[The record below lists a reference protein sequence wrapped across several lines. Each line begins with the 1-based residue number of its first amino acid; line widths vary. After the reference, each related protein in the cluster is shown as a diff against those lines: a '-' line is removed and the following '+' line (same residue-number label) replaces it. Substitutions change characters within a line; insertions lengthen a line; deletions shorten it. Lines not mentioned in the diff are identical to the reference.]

1 MAGSPDAFR
10 NGSEAPAT
18 RGSDPV
24 LPYRDGNADAHTSL
38 QTPVFRRY
46 TATERPYDLARCLI
60 DEDAARL
67 MMERLRWPAV
77 TICPHCMTLG
87 ASRRLNTTTGRAGL
101 WRCGD
106 CRRQFTVTVGTALSS
121 TRIPLNLWVYSIH
134 MLCSC
139 NRGLSAGEIG
149 AELGISYNSARAL
162 LNRILSV
169 LDPSDEGTDTAGQGR
184 KHVGRVS
191 LRPRSIPEICGRLLQ
206 TA

>member
-1 MAGSPDAFR
+1 
-10 NGSEAPAT
+10 
-18 RGSDPV
+18 
-24 LPYRDGNADAHTSL
+24 
-38 QTPVFRRY
+38 VFRRY
-46 TATERPYDLARCLI
+46 AATERPFDLARCLV
-60 DEDAARL
+60 DENAARL

-77 TICPHCMTLG
+77 TICPHCTTLG
-87 ASRRLNTTTGRAGL
+87 ASRRLNTTTGRPGL

-162 LNRILSV
+162 LNRILDA
-169 LDPSDEGTDTAGQGR
+169 LDPSDDEGVDTDRHGQGR
-184 KHVGRVS
+184 QHVGRVS
-191 LRPRSIPEICGRLLQ
+191 LRPRSIPEVCGRLLE